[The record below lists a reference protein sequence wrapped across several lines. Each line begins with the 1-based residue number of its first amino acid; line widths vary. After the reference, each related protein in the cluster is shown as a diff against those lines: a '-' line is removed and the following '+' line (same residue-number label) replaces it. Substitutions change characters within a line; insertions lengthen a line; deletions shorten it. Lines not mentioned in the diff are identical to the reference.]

1 MTGIFKISFLFLF
14 CGIVA
19 IEPSSAQRILTLDEA
34 LATALQNNFEIQLAR
49 NDSMVAS
56 IDYSYRNAVF
66 LPTLNANATLA
77 NNNNQQK
84 QTLADDSKRSGK
96 IKNQNL
102 QTSLGMNWV
111 LFDGL
116 KMFIARD
123 KAEAILEAGSY
134 TIKEQVVNTIANVI
148 GIYYNIARQEQLI
161 KATHIQ
167 ITLNEDRAKLAQYRL
182 DIGTGA
188 KPDVLQ
194 SKVDLNEQKARKMQQ
209 ETFVQ
214 QLKEQLVQAMNSKI
228 QSQEFMVPDSIPVN
242 ESIVLG
248 DLQEGINQTNPSL
261 LLARTRIAISTYTL
275 KESLASRWPIL
286 NFNAAYNFNRNTNQ
300 IAINPFSTKLNQVNG
315 FNYGFGMSI
324 PIFNQFRVQKQI
336 KQDKLTL
343 DFQKLAY
350 ENQRSL
356 LLLYMTNR
364 FQDYQQQKKQLKLE
378 EENILLAQ
386 ENVNIL
392 YQSYQWGHATLLQ
405 LREAQLSL
413 AQAYDRLIAAR
424 YNTKLAETE
433 LMRLKGDL
441 LYASK

>member
-1 MTGIFKISFLFLF
+1 MSGNCKILYLIFLWMLVSAL
-14 CGIVA
+14 
-19 IEPSSAQRILTLDEA
+19 PSNAQRALTIEEA
-34 LATALQNNFEIQLAR
+34 IATALQNNYEIQLSR

-66 LPTLNANATLA
+66 LPSVNANANIA

-102 QTSLGMNWV
+102 QTSLGLNWV
-111 LFDGL
+111 LFDGM

-123 KAEAILEAGSY
+123 RASVALQAGSY
-134 TIKEQVVNTIANVI
+134 SIKEQIVNTVASVI
-148 GIYYNIARQEQLI
+148 STYYNIARQEQLI
-161 KATHIQ
+161 KATDIQ
-167 ITLNEDRAKLAQYRL
+167 INLNEDRAKLAQYRL

-194 SKVDLNEQKARKMQQ
+194 SKVDLNEQRAKKMQQ

-214 QLKEQLVQAMNSKI
+214 QLKEQLVQVMNSKI
-228 QSQEFMVPDSIPVN
+228 QPQEFSVPDTIPVN
-242 ESIVLG
+242 YSLALG
-248 DLQEGINQTNPSL
+248 DLRDGIELTNPSL
-261 LLARTRIAISTYTL
+261 LLAKSRIQILEYSL
-275 KESLASRWPIL
+275 KEDLASRWPTL
-286 NFNAAYNFNRNTNQ
+286 SFNAAYNFNRNANQ

-315 FNYGFGMSI
+315 ANYGFGLSI
-324 PIFNQFRVQKQI
+324 PLFNQFRVQRQI
-336 KQDKLTL
+336 KQDRLAV

-356 LLLYMTNR
+356 TLLYMMNR
-364 FQDYQQQKKQLKLE
+364 FQDYLQQKKQLKLE

-392 YQSYQWGHATLLQ
+392 YQSYGSH
-405 LREAQLSL
+405 
-413 AQAYDRLIAAR
+413 
-424 YNTKLAETE
+424 
-433 LMRLKGDL
+433 
-441 LYASK
+441 

>member
-248 DLQEGINQTNPSL
+248 DLQEGIDQTNPSL
-261 LLARTRIAISTYTL
+261 LLARTKIAISTYTL

>member
-1 MTGIFKISFLFLF
+1 MSGNCKILYLIFLWMLVSAL
-14 CGIVA
+14 
-19 IEPSSAQRILTLDEA
+19 PSNAQRALTIEEA
-34 LATALQNNFEIQLAR
+34 IATALQNNYEIQLSR

-66 LPTLNANATLA
+66 LPSVNANANIA

-102 QTSLGMNWV
+102 QTSLGLNWV
-111 LFDGL
+111 LFDGM

-123 KAEAILEAGSY
+123 RASVALQAGSY
-134 TIKEQVVNTIANVI
+134 SIKEQIVNTVASVI
-148 GIYYNIARQEQLI
+148 STYYNIARQEQLI
-161 KATHIQ
+161 KATDIQ
-167 ITLNEDRAKLAQYRL
+167 INLNEDRAKLAQYRL

-194 SKVDLNEQKARKMQQ
+194 SKVDLNEQRAKKMQQ

-214 QLKEQLVQAMNSKI
+214 QLKEQLVQVMNSKI
-228 QSQEFMVPDSIPVN
+228 QPQEFSVPDTIPVN
-242 ESIVLG
+242 YSLALG
-248 DLQEGINQTNPSL
+248 DLRDGIELTNPSL
-261 LLARTRIAISTYTL
+261 LLAKSRIQILEYSL
-275 KESLASRWPIL
+275 KEDLASRWPTVS
-286 NFNAAYNFNRNTNQ
+286 FNAAYNFNRNANQ

-315 FNYGFGMSI
+315 ANYGFGLSI
-324 PIFNQFRVQKQI
+324 PLFNQFRVQRQI
-336 KQDKLTL
+336 KQDRLAV

-356 LLLYMTNR
+356 TLLYMMNR
-364 FQDYQQQKKQLKLE
+364 FQDYLQQKKQLKLE

-413 AQAYDRLIAAR
+413 AQASDRLIAAR

-441 LYASK
+441 K